1 MRICRYVH
9 DQISY
14 KFVIAVV
21 ISVTMHM
28 TTQGL
33 KSVAVCF
40 SGTPTKARKSLHSRN
55 PWYGYETEADTFTIS
70 RSGTGSVR
78 SDPKVL

>member
-1 MRICRYVH
+1 MQICKYVH
-9 DQISY
+9 DQISS

-28 TTQGL
+28 ATQGL

-40 SGTPTKARKSLHSRN
+40 SGTPTKARKSLHYSN
-55 PWYGYETEADTFTIS
+55 PRYGYETEAGTFTIS
-70 RSGTGSVR
+70 RSGPGSVR
-78 SDPKVL
+78 SDTKVL